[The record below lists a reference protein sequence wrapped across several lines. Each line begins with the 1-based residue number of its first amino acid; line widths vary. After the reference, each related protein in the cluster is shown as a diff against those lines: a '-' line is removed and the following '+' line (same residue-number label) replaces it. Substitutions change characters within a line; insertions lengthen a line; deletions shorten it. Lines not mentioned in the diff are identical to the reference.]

1 MKLERKNMR
10 RKKFLTEMLVII
22 VLLALL
28 TSCCKHEWA
37 DATCVAPQ
45 TCTKCGVAQGE
56 ALGHKY
62 GEEMTIKEATCTENG
77 VKEAICTVCGD
88 KKNTE
93 IPAEHKWE
101 FLYTEIVATCSKEGK
116 EKYKCSV
123 CNETKYEVVSKLWH
137 EYKDGYCKN
146 CFAKDSSGVDFNPSS
161 SEKKQIKKVKSIGD
175 RAIEEESNFYYL
187 LFSFSDENLESVI
200 APCVLDIRI
209 ENDKNEIVY
218 KAKKVVETSD
228 FSKWSNA
235 FREWILAS
243 PKIMRSDIKE
253 GSSRKGTVYFT
264 VTLIDTYFKESS
276 LRISNLPVH
285 SFGEWKVKR
294 AATCGEAGVR
304 ERTCSSCEEIIAEEI
319 PSTGTHRYYVMTRE
333 GSTCGKAGLVK
344 EKCAIC
350 GDVVEKT
357 IPATRRHAY
366 QEEILTEAA
375 CGSEGIVR
383 KTCSSC
389 GMVVEEQI
397 PPTGNHAFN
406 DETVIEV
413 TCGRDGIIKKTCSS
427 CGYVRIET
435 KLATGEHICGDGVL
449 VRKPGCVVAGLI
461 EYSCTVCGKVLKS
474 EIQEKLEHSFVN
486 DKCTECGTLKIGS
499 IGPAGGYIFYDCDLD
514 NDSGN
519 GDGLISFECGWRFL
533 ESAPEDAGRYI
544 FGLYLKDYEFLYV
557 NGTNKYNKNNCT
569 RNGIGYGKSNTQKL
583 VEAMGDE
590 ACNSINGHNS
600 SSWDGRNY
608 AARICLD
615 YSKNGY
621 NDWFLPSLDEL
632 NLMYQNLEKQG
643 VGGFNTEFARS
654 TYWSSCENENWYC
667 MHSAWEL
674 NFETGKET
682 CSARQYDGNVR
693 PIRSFL

>member
-1 MKLERKNMR
+1 MR

-28 TSCCKHEWA
+28 TSCCKHEWT

-62 GEEMTIKEATCTENG
+62 GEEITLKEATCTENG

-101 FLYTEIVATCSKEGK
+101 FLYAEIVATCSKEGK

-209 ENDKNEIVY
+209 ENDDDEIVY
-218 KAKKVVETSD
+218 RAKKVVETSD
-228 FSKWSNA
+228 FCKWSNA

-243 PKIMRSDIKE
+243 PKIMRSDIKD
-253 GSSRKGTVYFT
+253 GSSGKGTVYFT

-285 SFGEWKVKR
+285 TFD
-294 AATCGEAGVR
+294 T
-304 ERTCSSCEEIIAEEI
+304 EEIVYG
-319 PSTGTHRYYVMTRE
+319 P
-333 GSTCGKAGLVK
+333 TCISDGL
-344 EKCAIC
+344 I
-350 GDVVEKT
+350 
-357 IPATRRHAY
+357 
-366 QEEILTEAA
+366 Q
-375 CGSEGIVR
+375 

-389 GMVVEEQI
+389 GEVVNEIITTNEHTYTNKI
-397 PPTGNHAFN
+397 VIKEPTCLKRGVARY
-406 DETVIEV
+406 DCIYCGAKGKTV
-413 TCGRDGIIKKTCSS
+413 D
-427 CGYVRIET
+427 IET
-435 KLATGEHICGDGVL
+435 SHWFGKDG
-449 VRKPGCVVAGLI
+449 KC
-461 EYSCTVCGKVLKS
+461 EVCGTWRV
-474 EIQEKLEHSFVN
+474 
-486 DKCTECGTLKIGS
+486 GS
-499 IGPAGGYIFYDCDLD
+499 TGPAGGYIFYDCDLD
-514 NDSGN
+514 NEKGN
-519 GDGLISFECGWRFL
+519 ADGLVSSKCGWRFL
-533 ESAPEDAGRYI
+533 EAAPEDIGTAI
-544 FGLYLKDYEFLYV
+544 FGYYRYGANEKNLCV
-557 NGTNKYNKNNCT
+557 NGNIEYNKNNCP
-569 RNGIGYGKSNTQKL
+569 RNEIGCGKSNTEMLMNAMKNEAF
-583 VEAMGDE
+583 VEASGSEITDV
-590 ACNSINGHNS
+590 
-600 SSWDGRNY
+600 Y
-608 AARICLD
+608 AAKMCTD
-615 YSKNGY
+615 YSINGY
-621 NDWFLPSLDEL
+621 NDWFLPSKDEL
-632 NLMYQNLEKQG
+632 NLMYVNLKQKSLG
-643 VGGFNTEFARS
+643 SFKDRY
-654 TYWSSCENENWYC
+654 YWSSSENSSS
-667 MHSAWEL
+667 SAWRQ
-674 NFETGKET
+674 NFYGGIQTGYYRN
-682 CSARQYDGNVR
+682 SGVYVR